1 MVRVRLYLGAV
12 GGEVISDIPFKL
24 VNPFPEHQ
32 QEVQERQA
40 KMPKPVKREMITDR
54 IYEDFARRRQYS
66 EDHE

>member
-24 VNPFPEHQ
+24 VNPYPENQ
-32 QEVQERQA
+32 KEVQEKQD